1 MRAIHAYDIV
11 RIWLC
16 VRCYTEIHIRLYD
29 IVQLII
35 YVAIDYY
42 NSAILN

>member
-16 VRCYTEIHIRLYD
+16 VRCYTEIYIRLYN

-35 YVAIDYY
+35 HVAIDYY
-42 NSAILN
+42 TFAILN